1 MLYIG
6 LFSVINQG
14 LVALDNKHLCD
25 KHVARINFRQLVAGL
40 PAEKHRI

>member
-1 MLYIG
+1 MYIG

-14 LVALDNKHLCD
+14 FVALDNKHLCE
-25 KHVARINFRQLVAGL
+25 KHMACINFRQLVAGF